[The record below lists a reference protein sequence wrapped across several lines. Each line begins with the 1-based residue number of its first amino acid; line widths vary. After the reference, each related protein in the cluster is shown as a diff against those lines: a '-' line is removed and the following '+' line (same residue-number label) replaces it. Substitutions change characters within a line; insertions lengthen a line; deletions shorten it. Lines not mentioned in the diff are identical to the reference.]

1 VTSEK
6 AIANLGAR
14 FALLG
19 YELHTVVKAGRVH
32 YEVRQSGQTRTCSTL
47 HDLEGLLAVLG
58 ARTDDRGTAE

>member
-1 VTSEK
+1 MNAATSTATDK
-6 AIANLGAR
+6 AVDNLRAR

-19 YELHTVVKAGRVH
+19 YELHTVVKAGRAH

-58 ARTDDRGTAE
+58 GCA